1 MDREQEWREH
11 ILEEIR
17 SLRESNE
24 RQNDLILELTR
35 EVARLEVK
43 ASIFGVVGGMVPVVL
58 GVVVLILKQAFLGD
72 T

>member
-1 MDREQEWREH
+1 MQQEWREH

-24 RQNDLILELTR
+24 RQNELILQLTK

-43 ASIFGVVGGMVPVVL
+43 ASIFGVVGGMIPVVI
-58 GVVVLILKQAFLGD
+58 GFVVLLMKKAFLGNF
-72 T
+72 